1 MKKIN
6 LAFIGAGKTMEE
18 YLRVIT
24 SLDQKLNLVG
34 IYSRTFKKAEYLKK
48 KYKISNN
55 FDSIFN
61 LYEKTKPDIVIV
73 VISAENV
80 KKEIKKISQ
89 YDWKIFIEKPFGINY
104 DETIEIKKILKN
116 KINDVFI
123 ALNRLH
129 FSSTIN
135 LLNILKNDNSKRVI
149 NIFDQEKFYNN
160 KLLSKNLMY
169 TNSVHLFT
177 YCPILARGKL
187 LQITNILSQKKH
199 IIKKLTFSSGDIIIF
214 HSIWNKPGPWKVE
227 INTNNL
233 YLLLNP
239 LEKLSI
245 KKNNTNKLDE
255 FRLSDNDIKYKTG
268 FKSQIL
274 EYLKL
279 YNSNVKKYNFEFY
292 FEIIKII
299 KKYYKSV

>member
-18 YLRVIT
+18 YLKVIT
-24 SLDQKLNLVG
+24 SINQNLKLVG

-48 KYKISNN
+48 KYKILNN
-55 FDSIFN
+55 FDSISD

-104 DETIEIKKILKN
+104 EETIKIKKIIKS
-116 KINDVFI
+116 KIDDVFI
-123 ALNRLH
+123 ALNRLY

-135 LLNILKNDNSKRVI
+135 LLNNLKNDKSKRVI
-149 NIFDQEKFYNN
+149 NIFDQEKYYSN

-169 TNSVHLFT
+169 TNSIHLFT

-187 LQITNILSQKKH
+187 LKIKQILSQKKH
-199 IIKKLTFSSGDIIIF
+199 IIKKMVFSSGDIIIF
-214 HSIWNKPGPWKVE
+214 HSIWNKPGPWRVE
-227 INTNNL
+227 INTNNS
-233 YLLLNP
+233 YFLLNP
-239 LEKLSI
+239 LEKLFI
-245 KKNNTNKLDE
+245 KKNKTNKFDE
-255 FRLSDNDIKYKTG
+255 FKLSENDKNYKTG
-268 FKSQIL
+268 FKLQLL

-292 FEIIKII
+292 LLIIKII
-299 KKYYKSV
+299 KKYYKY